1 MRKRFYTL
9 FRIFITVLLL
19 FLAAKLFFIAYHH
32 TYLKSGSIADV
43 PAILWHGLP
52 LDLATTG
59 YLTAIPWLLLAVS
72 VWAPHWQ
79 KILRKFYL
87 IYAAVIAVLLSVILV
102 ADTCLYSF
110 WEFKLDATVFN
121 YLDSPQGVTQSVTPL
136 YLLTAAVVI
145 IAVAFGLFKALLWT
159 WPNTELGYCR
169 KRIGTTA
176 LLVVAGGMLFLMIR
190 GGVGRSTAN
199 IGMVYYS
206 DRAFCNHAAVNPA
219 FSLFY
224 SAGKMQDFSEQ
235 CNYFDET
242 QRASLFA
249 HLAKP
254 ADTQVPQLLNTT
266 HPNVVIILME
276 GFGGTFVG
284 PLGARADITPRF
296 NQLCSEGI
304 FFTQCYAN
312 SFRTD
317 RGTVSVLSGY
327 PAFPTASVM
336 KLPEKTRHLPGIA
349 ASLQQA
355 GYDTEF
361 LYGGDINFTNMNSY
375 FMSTGYQKTYGD
387 TDFPLEQRRTHAW
400 GVTDRITF
408 GRLYDMILSR
418 RSARQPWH
426 IGFLTLASHEPWKV
440 PYHRIPNDEKANAMA
455 YLDDCLGQ
463 LVDKLK
469 RTPMWKNLLIICLP
483 DHGIVYPQDM
493 NENNIAMSHI
503 PMLWIG
509 GAVKAPAQINTIC
522 NQSDLAATLLG
533 QLRLPH
539 NNYRFSRNVLSKSY
553 TYPFAMHT
561 WAGGFCYV
569 DSTGH
574 TIFDLSSEKVT
585 AESPQPSSQRLN
597 YGKAYLQTCYDD
609 LGNL

>member
-9 FRIFITVLLL
+9 FRIFATVLLL

-52 LDLATTG
+52 LDLATTA
-59 YLTAIPWLLLAVS
+59 YLTALPWLLLAVS
-72 VWAPHWQ
+72 VWLPRRQ
-79 KILRKFYL
+79 LLLRKVYVV
-87 IYAAVIAVLLSVILV
+87 YAAIISVLLSVILV

-121 YLDSPQGVTQSVTPL
+121 YLDSPQGITQSVTPL
-136 YLLTAAVVI
+136 YLITAVVVI
-145 IAVAFGLFKALLWT
+145 IIVAFALLKALWWA
-159 WPNTELGYCR
+159 WPKTDLTDSR
-169 KRIGTTA
+169 RRIGTTGA
-176 LLVVAGGMLFLMIR
+176 FILVGGVLFLMIR

-224 SAGKMQDFSEQ
+224 SAGKMQDFGDQ
-235 CNYFDET
+235 CNYFDEV
-242 QRASLFA
+242 QRARLFA
-249 HLAKP
+249 RLAKRP
-254 ADTQVPQLLNTT
+254 DTQVPQLLNTT
-266 HPNVVIILME
+266 RPNVVIIIME
-276 GFGGTFVG
+276 GFSGTFVG
-284 PLGARADITPRF
+284 PLGGRPDITPNF
-296 NQLCSEGI
+296 NRLCREGI

-349 ASLQQA
+349 ASLQRA
-355 GYDTEF
+355 GYGTEF

-375 FMSTGYQKTYGD
+375 LMSTGYQKTYGD

-408 GRLYDMILSR
+408 DRLYDMIM
-418 RSARQPWH
+418 ARQNAKQPWH
-426 IGFLTLASHEPWKV
+426 IGFLTLASHEPWQV
-440 PYHRIPNDEKANAMA
+440 PYHRIPNDEKANTMA

-469 RTPMWKNLLIICLP
+469 RTPMWRNLLIICLP

-509 GAVKAPAQINTIC
+509 GAVKAPAQINALC

-539 NNYRFSRNVLSKSY
+539 SDYRFSRNILSKSY
-553 TYPFAMHT
+553 TYPFALHT

-585 AESPQPSSQRLN
+585 VDSPTPSPQRLD

-609 LGNL
+609 LGRM